1 MQKNYLFLNLMV
13 LLISMTFG
21 GFALQPSMA
30 ATGYTPTVTDDE
42 ITVFLETSFDNAKVW
57 AWNDT
62 PQLTT
67 AGWPGDAMTL
77 MGKAANGKNIFKWT
91 YTGDKGA
98 PTAIIFTHDGGHKLN
113 GGDQE
118 YVNHGYYV
126 EGAYTKTIEAGTGKV
141 MVFVDN
147 STHVL
152 ADVF

>member
-30 ATGYTPTVTDDE
+30 ATGYTPTVTEDE

-57 AWNDT
+57 AWNDN

-77 MGKAANGKNIFKWT
+77 MGKASNGKNIFKWT

-98 PTAIIFTHDGGHKLN
+98 PTAIILSFPPDS
-113 GGDQE
+113 E
-118 YVNHGYYV
+118 
-126 EGAYTKTIEAGTGKV
+126 
-141 MVFVDN
+141 
-147 STHVL
+147 
-152 ADVF
+152 

>member
-30 ATGYTPTVTDDE
+30 ATGYTPTVTEDE

-57 AWNDT
+57 AWNDN

-113 GGDQE
+113 GGDRTST
-118 YVNHGYYV
+118 VKKPVLPLND
-126 EGAYTKTIEAGTGKV
+126 AFASKV
-141 MVFVDN
+141 IFRPGHCSAAVVP
-147 STHVL
+147 L
-152 ADVF
+152 